1 MRRDAIKE
9 GALLPDGTTK
19 RKRRRAKM
27 GIRNSITSLSLS
39 AALLDMWTASLS
51 ALVLFGRCRET
62 SAMKRD
68 IFPGKNAIASP
79 IAHGIAQFVMNI
91 SQFRRMFS
99 NLRFLRDRQDAILTL
114 VTCDNLCPTA
124 RRWRR
129 HRAPRT
135 TPLSRMRVNTGRG
148 VAHYG
153 LGLFGAHP
161 RQIGPTAR
169 IGSHE

>member
-1 MRRDAIKE
+1 
-9 GALLPDGTTK
+9 
-19 RKRRRAKM
+19 M

-79 IAHGIAQFVMNI
+79 IAHGVAQFVMNI

-114 VTCDNLCPTA
+114 VTCDNLCPHGA
-124 RRWRR
+124 AWRR
-129 HRAPRT
+129 LPGAARAPASHGVPLRLPGVAPRQDPEGGSHRARAGGPAA
-135 TPLSRMRVNTGRG
+135 SN
-148 VAHYG
+148 A
-153 LGLFGAHP
+153 
-161 RQIGPTAR
+161 RQ
-169 IGSHE
+169 S